1 MRLSGS
7 VEAIGVSC
15 SEIEI
20 DSVKDTPLNILLV
33 SSDTSRAVRTAT
45 IGWKQISIVAG
56 AVSVLFISLSL
67 GASFGLL
74 KWASVAQPSWLQELA
89 LADQRAEAARTQE
102 QLQGHLSAMAV
113 RLGELQAQSA
123 RLDALSE
130 QLAKT
135 VGMSEEEMPKA
146 AQGGAEVMAQPFN
159 AAELGEM
166 IDGLTQ
172 KIALQSDHFHIFDG
186 LLVENSASR
195 RFLPSRQPVEV
206 TWRSSDFG
214 YRIDPFSGM
223 KAFHEGTDF
232 PAPTGTPIVAAAS
245 GKVIRANRHP
255 HYGKIVEI
263 DHGNGLTTRYAHNS
277 ELLVNDGDLVVS
289 GQVIA
294 TVGSTGRSTGPHL
307 HFEVRLNG
315 VAQNPA
321 RFLKKAS

>member
-1 MRLSGS
+1 M
-7 VEAIGVSC
+7 
-15 SEIEI
+15 
-20 DSVKDTPLNILLV
+20 NILLV
-33 SSDTSRAVRTAT
+33 SSDTSRTVRTT
-45 IGWKQISIVAG
+45 RIGLKQITIIAGVVAI
-56 AVSVLFISLSL
+56 LFISLSL
-67 GASFGLL
+67 GASLALL
-74 KWASVAQPSWLQELA
+74 KWASATQQPWLQDLA
-89 LADQRAEAARTQE
+89 LADQRKEAARAQE

-130 QLAKT
+130 QLSKT

-166 IDGLTQ
+166 IDNLSQ
-172 KIALQSDHFHIFDG
+172 KIALQSDHLHIFDG
-186 LLVENSASR
+186 LLVEDSVSR
-195 RFLPSRQPVEV
+195 RFLPSLQPVEV
-206 TWRSSDFG
+206 KWRSSDFG

-223 KAFHEGTDF
+223 KAFHEGVDF
-232 PAPTGTPIVAAAS
+232 PAPKGTPVVAAAS
-245 GKVIRANRHP
+245 GKVIRASKHP
-255 HYGKIVEI
+255 QYGKIVEI

-277 ELLVNDGDLVVS
+277 ELLVNEGDLVVS
-289 GQVIA
+289 GQAIA
-294 TVGSTGRSTGPHL
+294 TVGSTGRSTGAHL